1 MTNQLKRM
9 FSWLGPYPYNP
20 WLIFAFF
27 SMMYFSR
34 FVPAVGEQPAGEAR
48 WIAGATILAVAAVPG
63 AIFALVALLCNRFRF
78 WPLNRF
84 TYILE
89 ISVGQALLLIFFPL
103 LSQVLQSQLG
113 LKYTAPVALTPLLFL
128 GSLVLVLGIF
138 AAMHHGEKVVLNRLK
153 VADNLVSKLEVDRET
168 LLRADEEL
176 RQQTARF
183 LHDRVQS
190 DLMVAG
196 IKLKNVSSQSSGEVS
211 EVIGTVISLLEN
223 TRAIDLKNLTQ
234 ILAPNFEA
242 NGIEQALHELVEV
255 YKAEMVIS
263 VTVDDLSERLGT
275 RTQLGIFR
283 ITEQALLNALV
294 HGPAKAVNVSLL
306 TDSLGVSV
314 LTISDDGPGASADQ
328 TQAGVGTAVIDSWAG
343 ALSAKK
349 SIETVPGHGYQL
361 TITIPR
367 AN

>member
-1 MTNQLKRM
+1 
-9 FSWLGPYPYNP
+9 
-20 WLIFAFF
+20 
-27 SMMYFSR
+27 
-34 FVPAVGEQPAGEAR
+34 
-48 WIAGATILAVAAVPG
+48 
-63 AIFALVALLCNRFRF
+63 
-78 WPLNRF
+78 
-84 TYILE
+84 
-89 ISVGQALLLIFFPL
+89 
-103 LSQVLQSQLG
+103 
-113 LKYTAPVALTPLLFL
+113 
-128 GSLVLVLGIF
+128 
-138 AAMHHGEKVVLNRLK
+138 
-153 VADNLVSKLEVDRET
+153 
-168 LLRADEEL
+168 
-176 RQQTARF
+176 
-183 LHDRVQS
+183 
-190 DLMVAG
+190 MVAG
-196 IKLKNVSSQSSGEVS
+196 IKLKNVSSHSSGEVS
-211 EVIGTVISLLEN
+211 EVIGTVISILEN

-242 NGIEQALHELVEV
+242 NGIEQALQELVEV

-263 VTVDDLSERLGT
+263 VTVDDLSERLDT

-294 HGPAKAVNVSLL
+294 HGPAKAVNISLL

-361 TITIPR
+361 TITVPR

>member
-1 MTNQLKRM
+1 MASQFRKW

-34 FVPAVGEQPAGEAR
+34 FVDGISDQPEGAAR
-48 WIAGATILAVAAVPG
+48 WIAGATILAVAAIPG
-63 AIFALVALLCNRFRF
+63 GIFALAAWLFSKYRF

-89 ISVGQALLLIFFPL
+89 LALGQALLLIFFPV
-103 LSQVLQSQLG
+103 LSQVLKSQLG
-113 LKYTAPVALTPLLFL
+113 LNYSAPVALTPVLFL

-138 AAMHHGEKVVLNRLK
+138 AAMHHGERAVINRLK
-153 VADNLVSKLEVDRET
+153 VADNLVSKLEVDREA

-196 IKLKNVSSQSSGEVS
+196 IKLRNVASSSSKEVN
-211 EVIGTVISLLEN
+211 ENINRVISILEN
-223 TRAIDLKNLTQ
+223 TRSIDLKKLTQ

-242 NGIEQALHELVEV
+242 NGIKQALGELAVHYEAGFQV
-255 YKAEMVIS
+255 S
-263 VTVDDLSERLGT
+263 LNVDDASEGLDAKIH
-275 RTQLGIFR
+275 LGIFR
-283 ITEQALLNALV
+283 ITEQALLNSLV
-294 HGPAKAVNVSLL
+294 HGPAKNVNVSLL
-306 TDSLGVSV
+306 TDQLGFAV
-314 LTISDDGPGASADQ
+314 LAVSDDGPGV
-328 TQAGVGTAVIDSWAG
+328 TTKPVKAGVGTAVIDSWVS
-343 ALSAKK
+343 ALKAKK
-349 SIETVPGHGYQL
+349 SIDSVTGHGYQL
-361 TITIPR
+361 KVEIPT
-367 AN
+367 AV